1 MGGSPKGMGDQG
13 SVQAPQD
20 PVMKKTTRKES
31 PSCLGRTCLKW
42 SNNGELDSLDMAQVL
57 ERLAEVDRDLSANR
71 SAAPD
76 PPAGISTSD

>member
-1 MGGSPKGMGDQG
+1 
-13 SVQAPQD
+13 
-20 PVMKKTTRKES
+20 
-31 PSCLGRTCLKW
+31 
-42 SNNGELDSLDMAQVL
+42 MAQVL